1 MTIFFLADF
10 LSLIIC
16 LAFDNFSSL
25 EMLST
30 FGLFDRY
37 QQMVE
42 VIIQENNTMIAIIIT
57 DPMIRRYFLKNG
69 SSVVPKEVVSDS
81 DEEFVS
87 VFDEVIVGVID
98 GVVRVV
104 EPVVC
109 VGVILM

>member
-10 LSLIIC
+10 FSLIIC

-42 VIIQENNTMIAIIIT
+42 VITQENNTMIAIITT
-57 DPMIRRYFLKNG
+57 DPMVRRYFLRNG
-69 SSVVPKEVVSDS
+69 SSVVPKEVVSGS
-81 DEEFVS
+81 D
-87 VFDEVIVGVID
+87 
-98 GVVRVV
+98 
-104 EPVVC
+104 
-109 VGVILM
+109 